1 MDLQPESLSP
11 DTAAIADANLD
22 TNGTLTE
29 VTPTSIPAAYQQNS
43 SFLRLP
49 LELRFM
55 IYDHA
60 LDYEPGLPLGY
71 LPIDY
76 PETLEAVAQLSGIS
90 RQIRDEV
97 HAWVADQICI
107 IHLSTAQGRRLLP
120 LSASSKYFT
129 AFMEGPVEWE
139 DFYLRAP
146 RDIKFWKSSMFFFA
160 WSSGLVSFEIDFRRR
175 EVFVE
180 GRKVDMSRY
189 GPYRSSF
196 YGPSQSSINAEDLSH
211 KALQTS
217 VNSLTKS
224 MQTVVDQAGF
234 DGFTLEDMHSLLRD
248 LKLSVPEPSGDVHL
262 EYDDPDAK
270 SIETG
275 GD

>member
-1 MDLQPESLSP
+1 MSAKL
-11 DTAAIADANLD
+11 
-22 TNGTLTE
+22 
-29 VTPTSIPAAYQQNS
+29 VHSIPPDFVFDTDNCSDS

-60 LDYEPGLPLGY
+60 LDYEPGLPFGY

-76 PETLEAVAQLSGIS
+76 PESLEAVTQLSGIS
-90 RQIRDEV
+90 RQIRGEV
-97 HAWVADQICI
+97 YAWVADQTCI
-107 IHLSTAQGRRLLP
+107 IHLSTTKGRRLLP

-139 DFYLRAP
+139 NFYLGAP
-146 RDIKFWKSSMFFFA
+146 RDIKFWQSSMFVFA
-160 WSSGLVSFEIDFRRR
+160 WGSGLISFEIDFRRR

-189 GPYRSSF
+189 GPYRSSL
-196 YGPSQSSINAEDLSH
+196 YGPSQSPLNDEDLSP

-217 VNSLTKS
+217 ENSLTKS
-224 MQTVVDQAGF
+224 MQTVVDQAEF
-234 DGFTLEDMHSLLRD
+234 DGFTLEDVHSLLRD
-248 LKLSVPEPSGDVHL
+248 LEVSIPEPSVDVHL
-262 EYDDPDAK
+262 EYEDPEAK